1 MVEDVVPAGLVS
13 VPSEIFGSRVG
24 PSGVVQN
31 ADSAPDPEYSVG
43 HWSEVPLF
51 DNFAITAA
59 FSSRELLNF
68 FVVVGFVD

>member
-1 MVEDVVPAGLVS
+1 MPAGLVS
-13 VPSEIFGSRVG
+13 GPSEIFGSRVG
-24 PSGVVQN
+24 PSGVVPS

-51 DNFAITAA
+51 DNSAITAA

-68 FVVVGFVD
+68 FVVACLVD